1 MSGGGGVQSIGTGL
15 HLVTSKL
22 AFRRRVLFGILA
34 ICMQMTTVI
43 WAADENHE
51 PEKSKFKKG
60 FFSHTGGLKCKHS
73 LTELNLLNKES
84 LY

>member
-15 HLVTSKL
+15 QLVTSKL

-43 WAADENHE
+43 WAADENQNHE
-51 PEKSKFKKG
+51 PEKSKFKEKTVWK
-60 FFSHTGGLKCKHS
+60 FSRFTATLILCKV
-73 LTELNLLNKES
+73 NFG
-84 LY
+84 